1 LQVTPGGKGEPKIY
15 DITRAQ
21 IELKDSAAQS
31 EIIETGNKPGGSV
44 YKVGVIDLPSFYMD
58 MEAAR
63 LGNENFRSTTRD
75 VRRLLDEFRQTN
87 VDVVMLDLRR
97 NGGGSLTEAI
107 NLTGLFIDQG
117 PIVRVKDAE
126 GNVQSYDDTDVGVS
140 WSKPLVVLTSKFSA
154 SASEIFA
161 GAIQDYRRGLVVG
174 DYATH
179 GKGTVQTL
187 QNVGQRLFRI
197 QKPPQL
203 GALKVTMQQFY
214 RPNGDSTQN
223 RGVLAD
229 IELPSVTTHLDVG
242 ESDLDHSVAFDQV
255 DAAPFEK
262 LSLVDN
268 AMLDRL
274 RKRSEDRCKD
284 SEDFKKVEK
293 TIAKYL
299 EQKDRKSVSLKEDI
313 FMEDREDAEEDA
325 LKEAFEEDDE
335 DQVIDR
341 NFYFDEAMAI
351 AIDYAQFLKNGQLAT
366 TDKPEQKL
374 EKPKLQAGAQTR

>member
-1 LQVTPGGKGEPKIY
+1 
-15 DITRAQ
+15 
-21 IELKDSAAQS
+21 
-31 EIIETGNKPGGSV
+31 
-44 YKVGVIDLPSFYMD
+44 
-58 MEAAR
+58 
-63 LGNENFRSTTRD
+63 
-75 VRRLLDEFRQTN
+75 
-87 VDVVMLDLRR
+87 
-97 NGGGSLTEAI
+97 
-107 NLTGLFIDQG
+107 
-117 PIVRVKDAE
+117 
-126 GNVQSYDDTDVGVS
+126 
-140 WSKPLVVLTSKFSA
+140 
-154 SASEIFA
+154 
-161 GAIQDYRRGLVVG
+161 
-174 DYATH
+174 
-179 GKGTVQTL
+179 
-187 QNVGQRLFRI
+187 
-197 QKPPQL
+197 
-203 GALKVTMQQFY
+203 MQQFY

-262 LSLVDN
+262 LALVDN

-274 RKRSEDRCKD
+274 RKRSEDRCKN

-299 EQKDRKSVSLKEDI
+299 EQKDRKSVSLKEDV
-313 FMEDREDAEEDA
+313 FMADRGDAEEDA
-325 LKEAFEEDDE
+325 LKEALEEDDD

-351 AIDYAQFLKNGQLAT
+351 ALDYAQFLKNGQLAT